1 MPESNSFSL
10 KGRVA
15 LVTGGSRGIGRAISL
30 AMAEAGADVVVNYVS
45 DQESASKTA
54 DEIRA
59 LGRKAMTFQAD
70 VADADAVKA
79 MVGAAVE
86 GLGKVDILVCNA
98 GIIRRDSHVHE
109 ADLKEFREVIENHIM
124 GAFNCVQAVLPNM
137 RQQPRGDI
145 QLISST
151 NVRMLPLGLTSY
163 NVAKAGVEVMGR
175 VLSKEERDHGIRGE
189 RHRPYNHRDGHG
201 IGTAKKIR
209 LLQLQRGGPIH
220 ALRSDSTAWRYGQLV
235 RLSSLRGRRTHLR
248 ADHLRG
254 RIAGQKADAGVL
266 LVGGGTEEWDMRV
279 EGRVALVTGAS
290 RGIGAGIARCMA
302 QEGAAVVVNYVQ
314 SEALANQVVK
324 EIQDGGGRAIAIQA
338 DVGNYAQ
345 VKSMV
350 GRSIAEFGK
359 VDILVNNAGIA
370 GPSVPMADVT
380 PEEFEEVV
388 RNHLIGSFN
397 CTQCLLHHMRGLGR
411 GDVIF
416 ISSRQTSFYP
426 PNSSPYNA
434 AKGGMDGL
442 AQGLAKEERYNGVRV
457 NVVAPGLVPT
467 DILMKDLMETTGK
480 SSVEEVDKV
489 MPFGRM
495 LRPEDIGNLCT
506 FLASEQGSHISGE
519 VIYVRGAV
527 GGEPPS
533 FYVNGPKP
541 YYA

>member
-1 MPESNSFSL
+1 MTVNENSL
-10 KGRVA
+10 EGRVA
-15 LVTGGSRGIGRAISL
+15 LVTGGSRGIGRAIAL
-30 AMAEAGADVVVNYVS
+30 AMAKAGADVMVNYVS
-45 DQESASKTA
+45 DEESATKTVE
-54 DEIRA
+54 EIRA

-70 VADADAVKA
+70 VADADAVNA

-98 GIIRRDSHVHE
+98 GIIRRDSHVYE
-109 ADLKEFREVIENHIM
+109 ADLEEFREVIENHIM

-175 VLSKEERDHGIRGE
+175 VLSKEEREHGIRV
-189 RHRPYNHRDGHG
+189 NV
-201 IGTAKKIR
+201 IGPTTTETDMASG
-209 LLQLQRGGPIH
+209 LLQRYGFSSFREVDPYMPFGRIAQPSDTANLCAFLASEAGETH
-220 ALRSDSTAWRYGQLV
+220 LRSDNLCR
-235 RLSSLRGRRTHLR
+235 RL
-248 ADHLRG
+248 
-254 RIAGQKADAGVL
+254 AGQKADAGVL
-266 LVGGGTEEWDMRV
+266 FVGGGTEERDMRV

-324 EIQDGGGRAIAIQA
+324 EIRDGGGRAIAIQA

-350 GRSIAEFGK
+350 ERSIAEFGK

-442 AQGLAKEERYNGVRV
+442 AQGLAKEERYNGIRV

-467 DILMKDLMETTGK
+467 DILMKDLMATTGK
-480 SSVEEVDKV
+480 DSVEEVDKV

>member
-1 MPESNSFSL
+1 
-10 KGRVA
+10 
-15 LVTGGSRGIGRAISL
+15 
-30 AMAEAGADVVVNYVS
+30 
-45 DQESASKTA
+45 
-54 DEIRA
+54 
-59 LGRKAMTFQAD
+59 
-70 VADADAVKA
+70 
-79 MVGAAVE
+79 
-86 GLGKVDILVCNA
+86 
-98 GIIRRDSHVHE
+98 
-109 ADLKEFREVIENHIM
+109 
-124 GAFNCVQAVLPNM
+124 
-137 RQQPRGDI
+137 
-145 QLISST
+145 
-151 NVRMLPLGLTSY
+151 
-163 NVAKAGVEVMGR
+163 
-175 VLSKEERDHGIRGE
+175 
-189 RHRPYNHRDGHG
+189 
-201 IGTAKKIR
+201 
-209 LLQLQRGGPIH
+209 
-220 ALRSDSTAWRYGQLV
+220 
-235 RLSSLRGRRTHLR
+235 
-248 ADHLRG
+248 
-254 RIAGQKADAGVL
+254 
-266 LVGGGTEEWDMRV
+266 MRV

-314 SEALANQVVK
+314 SEALANEVVK
-324 EIQDGGGRAIAIQA
+324 EIRAGGGSAIAIQA

-350 GRSIAEFGK
+350 ERSIAEFGK

-380 PEEFEEVV
+380 PKEFEEVV

-397 CTQCLLHHMRGLGR
+397 CTQCLLHHMRGLGG

-442 AQGLAKEERYNGVRV
+442 AQGLAKEERYNGIRGERSC
-457 NVVAPGLVPT
+457 PGLVPT

-519 VIYVRGAV
+519 VDLRERGSRGRATVFLRERAEALLRLTGHTGLYVHEYRIKRIYEIRRKSGNSQWWLQGHWDGDSEVYGTGGGVSGGELLQVRGAC
-527 GGEPPS
+527 P
-533 FYVNGPKP
+533 
-541 YYA
+541 